1 MIDNCNVLIEYGYL
15 QDSDPIDR
23 FFESIDQDP
32 DWTRLDE
39 ATYQDR
45 ANNAVLQLDLTL
57 TASGSVFSR

>member
-45 ANNAVLQLDLTL
+45 ANNAVLQLECP
-57 TASGSVFSR
+57 